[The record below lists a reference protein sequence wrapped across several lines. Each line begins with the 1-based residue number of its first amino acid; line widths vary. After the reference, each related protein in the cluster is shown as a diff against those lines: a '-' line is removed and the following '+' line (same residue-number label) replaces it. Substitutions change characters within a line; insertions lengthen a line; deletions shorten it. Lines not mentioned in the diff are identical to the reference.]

1 MKLES
6 PTDHIAILSLM
17 IVGLLVRR
25 LNELGQL
32 DDSTARQLHKLVG
45 GVRMHASHAGINDL
59 NILFDNIDRSLA
71 EASARGGA

>member
-17 IVGLLVRR
+17 IIGLLVRR

-32 DDSTARQLHKLVG
+32 DDATARQLHKLVA

-71 EASARGGA
+71 ETAARGGA